1 MKNKIAIVHSDY
13 YQDISQSLVD
23 GFMKSID
30 TSFDCNTYN
39 VEGSWELVYKINSL
53 IGQYDKF
60 VAIGVIVKGETDHY
74 EYLSSAIS
82 NALLSMTTTN
92 NVYISNCVLNVQNL
106 QQAENRATE
115 GKNKGTE
122 SANAITV
129 SYTHL
134 TLPTK
139 RIV

>member
-1 MKNKIAIVHSDY
+1 MNKIAIVHSDY
-13 YQDISQSLVD
+13 YQDISQSLLD

-53 IGQYDKF
+53 IGEYDKF

-115 GKNKGTE
+115 DKNKGSE
-122 SANAITV
+122 SANAINNLF
-129 SYTHL
+129 L
-134 TLPTK
+134 T
-139 RIV
+139 

>member
-1 MKNKIAIVHSDY
+1 MKNRIAIVYSDY

-23 GFMKSID
+23 GFKKSID
-30 TSFDCNTYN
+30 TSFDCDTYN

-53 IGQYDKF
+53 IGEYDKF

-74 EYLSSAIS
+74 EYLSSGIS
-82 NALLSMTTTN
+82 NALLSITTAN

-115 GKNKGTE
+115 DKNKGSE
-122 SANAITV
+122 SANAINNLF
-129 SYTHL
+129 L
-134 TLPTK
+134 T
-139 RIV
+139 

>member
-60 VAIGVIVKGETDHY
+60 VAIGIIVKGETDHY
-74 EYLSSAIS
+74 EYLSSSIA
-82 NALLSMTTTN
+82 NALLSMTITKD
-92 NVYISNCVLNVQNL
+92 VYISNCVLNVQNL
-106 QQAENRATE
+106 EQAKYRASDD
-115 GKNKGTE
+115 KNKGSE
-122 SANAITV
+122 SAYAINNLF
-129 SYTHL
+129 L
-134 TLPTK
+134 T
-139 RIV
+139 

>member
-1 MKNKIAIVHSDY
+1 MKNRIAIVYSDY

-23 GFMKSID
+23 GFKKSID
-30 TSFDCNTYN
+30 TSFDCETYN

-53 IGQYDKF
+53 IGEYDKF

-74 EYLSSAIS
+74 EYLSSGIS
-82 NALLSMTTTN
+82 NALLSITTAN

-115 GKNKGTE
+115 NKNKGSE
-122 SANAITV
+122 SANAINNLF
-129 SYTHL
+129 L
-134 TLPTK
+134 T
-139 RIV
+139 

>member
-53 IGQYDKF
+53 IGEYDKF

-92 NVYISNCVLNVQNL
+92 NVYISNCVLNVQTP
-106 QQAENRATE
+106 QHAENRATE
-115 GKNKGTE
+115 DKNKGSE
-122 SANAITV
+122 SANAINNLF
-129 SYTHL
+129 L
-134 TLPTK
+134 T
-139 RIV
+139 

>member
-39 VEGSWELVYKINSL
+39 VEGSWELVYKINTL
-53 IGQYDKF
+53 IGEYDKF
-60 VAIGVIVKGETDHY
+60 VAIGIIVKGETDHY
-74 EYLSSAIS
+74 EYLSSAIA
-82 NALLSMTTTN
+82 NALLSMTTAN

-115 GKNKGTE
+115 DRNKGSE
-122 SANAITV
+122 SANAINNLF
-129 SYTHL
+129 L
-134 TLPTK
+134 T
-139 RIV
+139 

>member
-53 IGQYDKF
+53 IGEYDKF

-82 NALLSMTTTN
+82 NSLLSMTTTN

-115 GKNKGTE
+115 DKNKGSE
-122 SANAITV
+122 SAYAINNLF
-129 SYTHL
+129 L
-134 TLPTK
+134 T
-139 RIV
+139 

>member
-30 TSFDCNTYN
+30 TNFDCNTYN

-53 IGQYDKF
+53 IGEYDKF

-106 QQAENRATE
+106 QQAENRATDD
-115 GKNKGTE
+115 KNKGSE
-122 SANAITV
+122 SANAINNLF
-129 SYTHL
+129 L
-134 TLPTK
+134 T
-139 RIV
+139 

>member
-53 IGQYDKF
+53 IGEYDKF

-74 EYLSSAIS
+74 EYLSSAIA

-115 GKNKGTE
+115 DRNKGSE
-122 SANAITV
+122 SANALNNLF
-129 SYTHL
+129 L
-134 TLPTK
+134 T
-139 RIV
+139 

>member
-53 IGQYDKF
+53 IGEYDKF

-115 GKNKGTE
+115 DKNKGSE
-122 SANAITV
+122 SANAINNLFRT
-129 SYTHL
+129 
-134 TLPTK
+134 
-139 RIV
+139 

>member
-115 GKNKGTE
+115 DKNKGSE
-122 SANAITV
+122 SANAINNLF
-129 SYTHL
+129 L
-134 TLPTK
+134 T
-139 RIV
+139 

>member
-30 TSFDCNTYN
+30 TDFDCNTYN

-53 IGQYDKF
+53 IGEYDKF

-82 NALLSMTTTN
+82 NALLSMTTSN

-115 GKNKGTE
+115 GKNKGSE
-122 SANAITV
+122 SANAINNLF
-129 SYTHL
+129 L
-134 TLPTK
+134 T
-139 RIV
+139 

>member
-1 MKNKIAIVHSDY
+1 
-13 YQDISQSLVD
+13 
-23 GFMKSID
+23 MKSID

-53 IGQYDKF
+53 IGEYDKF

-115 GKNKGTE
+115 DKNKGSE
-122 SANAITV
+122 SANAINNLF
-129 SYTHL
+129 L
-134 TLPTK
+134 T
-139 RIV
+139 

>member
-13 YQDISQSLVD
+13 YQDISKSLVD

-30 TSFDCNTYN
+30 TSFNCNNYN

-53 IGQYDKF
+53 IGEYDKF

-82 NALLSMTTTN
+82 NALLSMTTSN

-115 GKNKGTE
+115 GKNKGSE
-122 SANAITV
+122 SANAINNLF
-129 SYTHL
+129 L
-134 TLPTK
+134 T
-139 RIV
+139 

>member
-53 IGQYDKF
+53 IGEYDKF
-60 VAIGVIVKGETDHY
+60 IAIGVIVKGETDHY

-115 GKNKGTE
+115 DKNKGSE
-122 SANAITV
+122 SANAINNLF
-129 SYTHL
+129 L
-134 TLPTK
+134 T
-139 RIV
+139 

>member
-53 IGQYDKF
+53 IGEYDKF

-74 EYLSSAIS
+74 EYLSSAVS

-115 GKNKGTE
+115 DKNKGSE
-122 SANAITV
+122 SANAINNLF
-129 SYTHL
+129 L
-134 TLPTK
+134 T
-139 RIV
+139 

>member
-30 TSFDCNTYN
+30 TNFDCNTYN

-82 NALLSMTTTN
+82 NALLSMTTSN

-115 GKNKGTE
+115 DKNKGSE
-122 SANAITV
+122 SANAINNLF
-129 SYTHL
+129 L
-134 TLPTK
+134 T
-139 RIV
+139 

>member
-115 GKNKGTE
+115 GKNKGSE
-122 SANAITV
+122 SANAINNLF
-129 SYTHL
+129 L
-134 TLPTK
+134 T
-139 RIV
+139 

>member
-23 GFMKSID
+23 GFKRSID
-30 TSFDCNTYN
+30 TSFDCDTYN

-53 IGQYDKF
+53 IGEYDKF

-74 EYLSSAIS
+74 EYLSSGIS

-106 QQAENRATE
+106 QQAENRATDD
-115 GKNKGTE
+115 KNKGSE
-122 SANAITV
+122 SANAINNLF
-129 SYTHL
+129 L
-134 TLPTK
+134 T
-139 RIV
+139 

>member
-23 GFMKSID
+23 GFKRSID
-30 TSFDCNTYN
+30 TSFDCDTYN

-53 IGQYDKF
+53 IGEYDKF

-82 NALLSMTTTN
+82 NALLSMTTAN

-115 GKNKGTE
+115 DKNKGSE
-122 SANAITV
+122 SANAINNLF
-129 SYTHL
+129 L
-134 TLPTK
+134 T
-139 RIV
+139 

>member
-23 GFMKSID
+23 GFMKSIH

-39 VEGSWELVYKINSL
+39 VEGSWELVYKINTL
-53 IGQYDKF
+53 IGEYDKF
-60 VAIGVIVKGETDHY
+60 VAIGIIVKGETDHY
-74 EYLSSAIS
+74 EYLSSAIA
-82 NALLSMTTTN
+82 NALLSMTTAN

-115 GKNKGTE
+115 DRNKGSE
-122 SANAITV
+122 SANAINNLF
-129 SYTHL
+129 L
-134 TLPTK
+134 T
-139 RIV
+139 

>member
-53 IGQYDKF
+53 IDEYDKF

-74 EYLSSAIS
+74 EYLSSAAS
-82 NALLSMTTTN
+82 NALLSTTTTN

-115 GKNKGTE
+115 DKNKGSE
-122 SANAITV
+122 SANAINNLF
-129 SYTHL
+129 L
-134 TLPTK
+134 T
-139 RIV
+139 

>member
-53 IGQYDKF
+53 IGEYDKF

-115 GKNKGTE
+115 DKNKGSQ
-122 SANAITV
+122 SANAINNLF
-129 SYTHL
+129 L
-134 TLPTK
+134 T
-139 RIV
+139 

>member
-1 MKNKIAIVHSDY
+1 MKNRIAIVYSDY

-23 GFMKSID
+23 GFKKSID
-30 TSFDCNTYN
+30 TSFDCETYN

-53 IGQYDKF
+53 IGEYDKF

-74 EYLSSAIS
+74 EYLSSGIS
-82 NALLSMTTTN
+82 NALLSITTAN

-115 GKNKGTE
+115 DKNKGSE
-122 SANAITV
+122 SANAINNLF
-129 SYTHL
+129 L
-134 TLPTK
+134 T
-139 RIV
+139 